1 MKVMEYII
9 EYDSA
14 ADVSYI
20 RIRRDKIADT
30 IELDDNMIVDLN
42 DKGEIVGL
50 EILSFSKSK
59 IDLNK
64 IILQGIEAVIEQL

>member
-1 MKVMEYII
+1 MEYII

-30 IELDDNMIVDLN
+30 IELDDNLIVDLN

>member
-1 MKVMEYII
+1 MEYII

-20 RIRRDKIADT
+20 RIRRDKVAET
-30 IELDDNMIVDLN
+30 IELDDNLIVDLN

-64 IILQGIEAVIEQL
+64 IILQGIEAVIKQL